1 MQNQDDCSRHFI
13 LSVLIHPSPRFI
25 HCAKEGLGWE
35 PACCSLHKG
44 DYPLKKAIEF
54 KCRHDKLNMSARLQ

>member
-54 KCRHDKLNMSARLQ
+54 RSN